1 MNRHWVINDME
12 VISLLSKADRFLG
25 QLDMYSEYVN
35 VDLFI
40 AETASTRG
48 GERIF
53 IYCNIMTSDL
63 YF

>member
-1 MNRHWVINDME
+1 ME